1 MHFVELVSLQYCFIL
16 NVFVPDNPQPLET
29 PSGKMETM
37 ASIKTN
43 RGPVP
48 HSHRHF
54 IKAQLFQI
62 FSNPSCTSS
71 TSKPQKR
78 TVMKST
84 SSTSRPQHIFH
95 TKFPRKPFSSQAC
108 CFSQASAIR
117 CSSLAASSHFS
128 LAIHSLPG
136 AMGNPWEIHGKS
148 MGNPWEIQAGSG
160 WNWRARPFNHDINNK
175 YMDLIWPQGRTKIG
189 S

>member
-62 FSNPSCTSS
+62 FSNPICTSS
-71 TSKPQKR
+71 TSKPLKN
-78 TVMKST
+78 
-84 SSTSRPQHIFH
+84 
-95 TKFPRKPFSSQAC
+95 
-108 CFSQASAIR
+108 
-117 CSSLAASSHFS
+117 
-128 LAIHSLPG
+128 G
-136 AMGNPWEIHGKS
+136 DEIHIHLVPPSIFTASFPGS
-148 MGNPWEIQAGSG
+148 LSHRRPVASHRPLRSAARLWQRPRTFHSRYTPCPLPWLPWASG
-160 WNWRARPFNHDINNK
+160 WKR
-175 YMDLIWPQGRTKIG
+175 LELEG
-189 S
+189 STVQP

>member
-62 FSNPSCTSS
+62 FSNPICTSS
-71 TSKPQKR
+71 TSKPLKN
-78 TVMKST
+78 
-84 SSTSRPQHIFH
+84 
-95 TKFPRKPFSSQAC
+95 
-108 CFSQASAIR
+108 
-117 CSSLAASSHFS
+117 
-128 LAIHSLPG
+128 G
-136 AMGNPWEIHGKS
+136 DEIHIHLVPPAYSQQVSQEAFLIAGLLLLTGLCDPLLVFGS
-148 MGNPWEIQAGSG
+148 VLALFTRDTLLARCHGCHGLAAGSG
-160 WNWRARPFNHDINNK
+160 WNWRAQPFNRDINNK
-175 YMDLIWPQGRTKIG
+175 YMYLIWPQARAKRILIWL
-189 S
+189 